1 MRRLTKSEQLNYTIK
16 RMVKLALKETKVS
29 DTISGGYYVDGTK
42 LYTVTGDT
50 VSDAKVILGSG
61 TVVGTKLILQ

>member
-1 MRRLTKSEQLNYTIK
+1 MRSLNKSKQLNYTIK
-16 RMVKLALKETKVS
+16 RMVKLALKETAI
-29 DTISGGYYVDGTK
+29 DNDYYVSGTK

-50 VSDAKVILGSG
+50 VSGTKVIFGSG